1 MENPFLKRATEML
14 RDQEAFLAMVTPE
27 PVKYFLSGPG
37 KEGLL
42 YDRLVFVRG
51 TPGSGK
57 TTLATLFEFPTLA
70 ALLRNRN
77 IPAHRTLVSAL
88 VDSGAIASGTPAVL
102 GCRLP
107 METDYRDF
115 WEFPYQDEL
124 KLSLMTALVQA
135 RAVLGWI
142 RNLTSAGVML
152 EEIEIVPRQ
161 DAEAATLAVGGTDG
175 KGLLERAR
183 SVELALYK
191 VVGALVAPDVS
202 SLDVESTGAYRPFD
216 VIDLFR
222 VPLGRGTERRNIE
235 LRPLV
240 ILDDAHVLHPAQYQ
254 GVKSWLMRRELRVA
268 RWVLTR
274 LDVMHP
280 EEALAAITEDRAERV
295 QLPGVTV
302 TRETTE
308 IMLQSGLDERRPN
321 RTSFRKMA
329 KDMAN
334 RYLGR
339 MAIFNTRGL
348 NNLSDLMSTD
358 VEPLPATKR
367 RELAASVEATRKR
380 LSISESRFRKI
391 EEEVDKYKPARGS
404 LPDDVRLGMIIILM
418 NRYAKRIPQQSLF
431 GQEIDPEPT
440 KALTADST
448 VYEAARIQLLHKYD
462 RPYYIGIDDL
472 CDAGSENAEQFL
484 RLAAVIVE
492 TAMTRL
498 VRSQQPSVDA
508 ATQNRQLRRRGEEV
522 IAGWNF
528 PQYQLVRQLAGSLA
542 ERCRDES
549 LLPNAWLG
557 AGPNAYGIV
566 QEEFDEIPEKHP
578 DLARVLQFGFAY
590 NAFNIVPR
598 YQCKDRKWCLLELGG
613 VVILKYGLS
622 LKRGNFLEGT
632 ADELNGLIK
641 ASTQ

>member
-14 RDQEAFLAMVTPE
+14 RDHEAFLAMVTPE
-27 PVKYFLSGPG
+27 PVKHFLSRPG
-37 KEGLL
+37 KEGVL

-70 ALLRNRN
+70 ALLRNKN
-77 IPAHRTLVSAL
+77 IPAHRTLVASL
-88 VDSGAIASGTPAVL
+88 VDSGAIASGRPAVL

-115 WEFPYQDEL
+115 WEFPYQDDL
-124 KLSLMTALVQA
+124 KLSLMVALVQA

-142 RNLTSAGVML
+142 RNLTSTGIPL
-152 EEIEIVPRQ
+152 DDIEVVPRQ
-161 DAEAATLAVGGTDG
+161 DAEAAILAVGGTTG

-183 SVELALYK
+183 SIELALYK

-202 SLDVESTGAYRPFD
+202 RLDTESTGAYRPFD
-216 VIDLFR
+216 VIDQFR
-222 VPLGRGTERRNIE
+222 VPLGRDNDRRIVE

-280 EEALAAITEDRAERV
+280 DEALAAITEDRTERT

-308 IMLQSGLDERRPN
+308 IMLQSGRGDRRPQ
-321 RTSFRKMA
+321 RASFRKMA
-329 KDMAN
+329 RDMAD
-334 RYLGR
+334 RYLGS
-339 MAIFNTRGL
+339 MPIFNSRGL
-348 NNLSDLMSTD
+348 NTLADLMSTD
-358 VEPLPATKR
+358 VDPLAASR
-367 RELAASVEATRKR
+367 RKELVASVEATRKR

-391 EEEVDKYKPARGS
+391 EEEVNSYSPASGS
-404 LPDDVRLGMIIILM
+404 FPDDIRLGMLIILM
-418 NRYAKRIPQQSLF
+418 HRYAKRIPQQSLF

-440 KALTADST
+440 KALTVDAT
-448 VYEAARIQLLHKYD
+448 VFEAARIQLLHKYD
-462 RPYYIGIDDL
+462 RPYYVGIDDL

-492 TAMTRL
+492 TAMTQL

-508 ATQNRQLRRRGEEV
+508 ASQNRLLRKSADEV

-528 PQYQLVRQLAGSLA
+528 PQYQLVRHLTGSIA
-542 ERCRDES
+542 EHCLEVS

-566 QEEFDEIPEKHP
+566 QEEFDEIPKKYP
-578 DLARVLQFGFAY
+578 DLGRVLQFGFAY
-590 NAFNIVPR
+590 NAFNVVPR
-598 YQCKDRKWCLLELGG
+598 YQCKDKKWCLLELGG

-632 ADELNGLIK
+632 AEELNGLIK

>member
-77 IPAHRTLVSAL
+77 IPAHRTLVSAR

-175 KGLLERAR
+175 TGLLERAR

-222 VPLGRGTERRNIE
+222 VPLGSGNERRNVE

-254 GVKSWLMRRELRVA
+254 GVKTWLMRRELRVA

-321 RTSFRKMA
+321 RTSFRRMA

-339 MAIFNTRGL
+339 MAIFNSRGL

-448 VYEAARIQLLHKYD
+448 VYEAARIQLLHRYN

-566 QEEFDEIPEKHP
+566 QEEFDEIPEKYP

-590 NAFNIVPR
+590 NAFNVVPR

>member
-37 KEGLL
+37 KEGVL

-152 EEIEIVPRQ
+152 EEIEIVPRH

-175 KGLLERAR
+175 MGLLERAR

-222 VPLGRGTERRNIE
+222 VPLGRGNERRNVE

-254 GVKSWLMRRELRVA
+254 GVKTWLMRRELRVA

-321 RTSFRKMA
+321 RTSFRRMA

-339 MAIFNTRGL
+339 MAIFNSRGL

-431 GQEIDPEPT
+431 SQEIDPEPT

-448 VYEAARIQLLHKYD
+448 VYEAARIQLLHRYD

-566 QEEFDEIPEKHP
+566 QEEFDEIPEKYP